1 MDKITLVLSG
11 KEREL
16 LINVLNEYVDIQYD
30 WCSAGATENKDDI
43 SNRMENG
50 LGSIFYKLYKGC
62 KGQKYYNE
70 YKKGR

>member
-16 LINVLNEYVDIQYD
+16 LITVLNEYVDIQCNY
-30 WCSAGATENKDDI
+30 CSADAIDDEDDI
-43 SNRMENG
+43 SSRMKNG

-62 KGQKYYNE
+62 KGQEYYKE

>member
-16 LINVLNEYVDIQYD
+16 LITVLNEYVDIQCDYGFND
-30 WCSAGATENKDDI
+30 GETDI
-43 SNRMENG
+43 SNQMENG

-62 KGQKYYNE
+62 KGQKYYKD